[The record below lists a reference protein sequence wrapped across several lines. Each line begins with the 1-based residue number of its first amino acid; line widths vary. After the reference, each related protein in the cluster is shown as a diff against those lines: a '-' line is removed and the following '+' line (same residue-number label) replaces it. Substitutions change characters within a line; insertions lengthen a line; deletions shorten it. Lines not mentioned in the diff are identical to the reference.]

1 MLSEFKARSTVYKGK
16 GVYKVKIILRFMTL
30 YQILNKAKFD
40 DVFKDIVSYVP
51 EVVEKKEHFL
61 LAFETLRSIKPCK
74 GICITIQVNDKD
86 YLGKGVHDIWVNA
99 SDFNTNIW
107 GCLVTAT
114 INRCRIFESDK
125 TREKITDEQIV
136 ADLLWHLVALG
147 YPEDSSALIGYIF
160 HNCRWPETTKPE
172 RIEEI
177 CSYMDSHKVLGIY
190 HDDIRKYIDARNI
203 TWIADMTSYSL
214 PKDKAAYDLNCCL
227 DDFMWFNEETKT
239 YVIISASPGYE
250 TEVNKIEEFVNNM
263 MRNPTILYGTP
274 KLPGIEVMAV
284 FITD

>member
-1 MLSEFKARSTVYKGK
+1 MK
-16 GVYKVKIILRFMTL
+16 L
-30 YQILNKAKFD
+30 YQIIGKVKFD
-40 DVFKDIVSYVP
+40 DVFNDIVSHIP
-51 EVVEKKEHFL
+51 EVADKKDQFS

-74 GICITIQVNDKD
+74 DICITIQVNDKD

-107 GCLVTAT
+107 GCLVAAT
-114 INRCRIFESDK
+114 INRCRILESDK
-125 TREKITDEQIV
+125 TREKITDEQV
-136 ADLLWHLVALG
+136 VVDLLWHLVGLG
-147 YPEDSSALIGYIF
+147 YPEKSLALNGYIF
-160 HNCRWPETTKPE
+160 NNCRWPDTTKE
-172 RIEEI
+172 TRIEEI
-177 CSYMDSHKVLGIY
+177 CSYIDIHGVSGIC
-190 HDDIRKYIDARNI
+190 HDDIRKYTNARNI
-203 TWIADMTSYSL
+203 SWIADMTSYSL

-250 TEVNKIEEFVNNM
+250 SEVNKIEEFVNNM

-284 FITD
+284 FITE